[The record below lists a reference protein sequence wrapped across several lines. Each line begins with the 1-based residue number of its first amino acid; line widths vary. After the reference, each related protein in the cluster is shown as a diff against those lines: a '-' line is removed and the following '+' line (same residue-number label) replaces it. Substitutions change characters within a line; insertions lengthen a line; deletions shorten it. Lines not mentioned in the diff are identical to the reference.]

1 MARIADTARV
11 ETPEP
16 FPPPEGEDV
25 YYEAEQ
31 DVAIRPAGGFWALG
45 GRLTWVAAL
54 VLALS
59 AFTDWYAEHG
69 LAGPTIAVIGWHTG
83 ALGKLIFFVGLVL
96 LASDGAAVLVSF
108 ALRDWI
114 GRRRPP
120 LVYPE
125 PKPLVHVPHS
135 GSFPSGHASVAFAC
149 ATVLAWKVPRLAFPA
164 FVLAGAIAW
173 SRVYVGVHWPL
184 DVFGGAALGILVA
197 TALLM
202 LSAVPRRSRRGT
214 PAG

>member
-25 YYEAEQ
+25 YYEGEQ
-31 DVAIRPAGGFWALG
+31 DVAIRPVGGFWALG
-45 GRLTWVAAL
+45 GCLTWVAAL

-96 LASDGAAVLVSF
+96 LGLVILREFGFELPPSVPESLVVI
-108 ALRDWI
+108 AL
-114 GRRRPP
+114 
-120 LVYPE
+120 
-125 PKPLVHVPHS
+125 
-135 GSFPSGHASVAFAC
+135 GSL
-149 ATVLAWKVPRLAFPA
+149 ATI
-164 FVLAGAIAW
+164 FVLIRLISIPDTFLPASGRGIGIWISLVAAIA
-173 SRVYVGVHWPL
+173 VIVAG
-184 DVFGGAALGILVA
+184 LV
-197 TALLM
+197 
-202 LSAVPRRSRRGT
+202 R
-214 PAG
+214 AGEEL